1 MGGLLARAT
10 SGEALLRA
18 WGEVRASA
26 YSDGDPGAAVL
37 AFESHA
43 LERLTEL
50 AKVLAEGTYQPRP
63 LTRVTIPKPA
73 GGSRDLAVGA
83 AEDRVLERAILEV
96 LDPLVDPVL
105 SPWSFAYRRGLG
117 VRDAVR
123 ALTEARESGA
133 RWVVRTDFDDCFD
146 SIPRWAALERLA
158 EIVPDTELVGLVQRL
173 IGRPV
178 LGQPQSN
185 GFGLHQGSGLSPVL
199 SNLYLDAFDRR
210 LMSLGH
216 QVIRYGDDIAIP
228 VSDRPAGERVLEL
241 AAAEAAALKLR
252 LESTKSQVVSY
263 DEGVPFCGQ
272 IVTATSGPGNSG
284 QSRPLQGT
292 IFVTTEGALLRAK
305 GERVRIEK
313 ADELLANVNFKRVRQ
328 IVCVGRVGVTSALLH
343 HIAERGI
350 DLAWLY
356 EDGRYAARLT
366 TLSGGGDPELR
377 LAQYQELLDERRRL
391 RIARQ
396 FVAGKITNMRVGL
409 LRAARSQ
416 EQPELADRQPRPAAA
431 RTTALAAAS
440 IAELMGCEGAAT
452 RDYFDGLSRVLGSEW
467 GFTTR
472 QRRPPPDPVNAMLS
486 FGYTLLLNE
495 AVTACVLAGLDPY
508 LGMLHSPHR
517 NRPSLALDLIEEV
530 RPVIVDATV
539 VRLARTRQV
548 TPASFTLTAEHGC
561 RLDDAGRRAFL
572 EAFERRMLTLVHHPL
587 EARRIAWRQA
597 LAAQARQLSAVIAG
611 RQPEYRPVIWR

>member
-1 MGGLLARAT
+1 MGALLTRAT

-18 WGEVRASA
+18 WNEVRDNA
-26 YSDGDPGAAVL
+26 YADGDPGAPVL
-37 AFESHA
+37 AFESRA
-43 LERLTEL
+43 LKSLSEL
-50 AKVLAEGTYQPRP
+50 ADALADGTYQPRA
-63 LTRVTIPKPA
+63 LTRVTIPKPV
-73 GGSRDLAVGA
+73 GGFRDLAVGA
-83 AEDRVLERAILEV
+83 VDDRVLERAVLEV

-123 ALTEARESGA
+123 AMTEARESGA

-146 SIPRWAALERLA
+146 SIPRWAVLKRLA
-158 EIVPDTELVGLVQRL
+158 EVVPDTELVALVQRL
-173 IGRPV
+173 VGRPV
-178 LGQPQSN
+178 IGQPRSN
-185 GFGLHQGSGLSPVL
+185 GLGLHQGSGLSPAL
-199 SNLYLDAFDRR
+199 SNLYLDTFDRR
-210 LMSLGH
+210 MMKLGH

-228 VSDRPAGERVLEL
+228 VSDRPTGDRVLEL
-241 AAAEAAALKLR
+241 ASVEAAAIRLR

-272 IVTATSGPGNSG
+272 IITATTGPSSDP
-284 QSRPLQGT
+284 QSSPLQGT

-305 GERVRIEK
+305 GERVRVEK
-313 ADELLANVNFKRVRQ
+313 ADELLANVNFRRVRQ

-343 HIAERGI
+343 HVAERGI

-356 EDGRYAARLT
+356 DDGRYAARLT
-366 TLSGGGDPELR
+366 TLSCGGDPELR
-377 LAQYQELLDERRRL
+377 LAQYQAALDERRRL
-391 RIARQ
+391 QIARQ

-416 EQPELADRQPRPAAA
+416 EQPALADHQPRLFAA
-431 RTTALAAAS
+431 RSTALAATN

-467 GFTTR
+467 GFTAR
-472 QRRPPPDPVNAMLS
+472 QRRPPPDPVNSMLS
-486 FGYTLLLNE
+486 FGYTLLFNE

-530 RPVIVDATV
+530 RPVVVDATV
-539 VRLARTRQV
+539 VRLVRTSQV

-561 RLDDAGRRAFL
+561 RLDPASRRAFL
-572 EAFERRMLTLVHHPL
+572 EAFERRMLTLVHHPG
-587 EARRIAWRQA
+587 EGRRISWRHA
-597 LAAQARQLSAVIAG
+597 LVAQARQLAAVLLE
-611 RQPEYRPVIWR
+611 RQSEYRPVIWR